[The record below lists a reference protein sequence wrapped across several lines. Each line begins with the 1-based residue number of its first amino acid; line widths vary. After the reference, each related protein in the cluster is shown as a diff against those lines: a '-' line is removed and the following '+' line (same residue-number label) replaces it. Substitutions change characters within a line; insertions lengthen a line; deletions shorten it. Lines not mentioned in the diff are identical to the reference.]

1 MILSS
6 KERQRCKIAQEQLGE
21 KVAAFG
27 DSYFY
32 ALSLNK
38 KMCNGISRIKE
49 ENSMGS
55 EFAESLLLFYNW
67 ETQGCSK
74 AGYEL
79 VLDEL
84 ERKPQLEA
92 SYSQL
97 SDKILGMSDFERF
110 DEETLE
116 ISGATFRALMEESA
130 TVAIGSASK

>member
-1 MILSS
+1 
-6 KERQRCKIAQEQLGE
+6 
-21 KVAAFG
+21 
-27 DSYFY
+27 
-32 ALSLNK
+32 
-38 KMCNGISRIKE
+38 
-49 ENSMGS
+49 MGS

-97 SDKILGMSDFERF
+97 SDKILGMSDFGKCRKSKF
-110 DEETLE
+110 
-116 ISGATFRALMEESA
+116 ISHSPYKLNCF
-130 TVAIGSASK
+130 